1 MCRSLVGLRLEV
13 NTVLRYGVMGETK
26 VPCEEQPADYYW

>member
-1 MCRSLVGLRLEV
+1 MYRSWGGLRLEV

-26 VPCEEQPADYYW
+26 APCEEQPADYYW